1 MKEVFVIAEA
11 GINHNGKISL
21 AKKLISI
28 SKKAGANAVKF
39 QLFDTDNFINKSQL
53 PKVYKRMKSLEFKFS
68 EWKKI
73 INYAKKLKI
82 KIFFSIFDCKSLF
95 MLKKLKINLIKIP
108 SGEITNYEL
117 LKKISKTKNK
127 IIISTGMSSET
138 DIFKALDILKF
149 NNLSVL
155 HCVSEYPSNLKSNN
169 LNYLKNLSKIKSI
182 NEIGF
187 SDHSKSKV
195 LPSVAVSLGATIIE
209 KHITYNVNQKKGDH
223 KMSLDFKNFKEMVEN
238 IRNTQ
243 KALGLNKKVITKK
256 ELFLSK
262 IARKGIYLKHNLKK
276 KHKLMNNDFIFLR
289 PINSKNEI
297 TNIEYLNGKILN
309 KDLKEL
315 TGIKKNDI
323 T

>member
-1 MKEVFVIAEA
+1 MKKVFIIAEA

-21 AKKLISI
+21 AKKLIFI
-28 SKKAGANAVKF
+28 SKKAGADAVKF
-39 QLFDTDNFINKSQL
+39 QLFDTDNFINKNHL
-53 PKVYKRMKSLEFKFS
+53 PKVYKRMKSLEFTIN

-73 INYAKKLKI
+73 ISYAKKMKI

-95 MLKKLKINLIKIP
+95 LLKKLKINLIKIP

-117 LKKISKTKNK
+117 LKKISKTKK
-127 IIISTGMSSET
+127 EIIISTGMSSET
-138 DIFKALDILKF
+138 DILKALEILKF
-149 NNLSVL
+149 NKPSVL
-155 HCVSEYPSNLKSNN
+155 HCVSEYPSKLKNNN
-169 LNYLKNLSKIKSI
+169 LNYLKTLSKINSI
-182 NEIGF
+182 KEIGF

-195 LPSVAVSLGATIIE
+195 LPSVAVTLGATIIE

-223 KMSLDFKNFKEMVEN
+223 KMSLNFKDFREMIEN

-243 KALGLNKKVITKK
+243 KALGLNKKIISQK
-256 ELFLSK
+256 ELSLSK

-276 KHKLMNNDFIFLR
+276 KHKLKNSDFVLLR
-289 PINSKNEI
+289 PINSMNEI
-297 TNIEYLNGKILN
+297 TNLKYLDGKILN
-309 KDLKEL
+309 KDLEEL